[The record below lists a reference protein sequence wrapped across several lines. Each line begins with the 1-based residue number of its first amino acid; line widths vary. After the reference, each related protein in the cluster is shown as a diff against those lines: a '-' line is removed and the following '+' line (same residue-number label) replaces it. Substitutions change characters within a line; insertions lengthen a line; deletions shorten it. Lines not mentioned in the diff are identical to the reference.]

1 MLRLADRRH
10 AARRSVSDEPL
21 AGGEVVTEAYTIVL
35 PNDTPPGEY
44 ALEVG
49 LYRAETGARL
59 PVAING
65 QAAGDAARL
74 TPLLIGP

>member
-1 MLRLADRRH
+1 
-10 AARRSVSDEPL
+10 
-21 AGGEVVTEAYTIVL
+21 VVTDTYAIAL
-35 PNDTPPGEY
+35 PGDTPPGEY
-44 ALEVG
+44 PIEVG